1 MEGVELM
8 TPKKR
13 TRSKGKGE
21 KVNAE
26 DPDAEPV
33 VASSSRATTPAIN
46 VAVETTRAGRV
57 RRRRRPTRTVATP
70 RNIPNSWDDADPAD
84 KLLVTMK
91 ENGDDWNTIREAWKA
106 ETGQEPAESSLP
118 NRYNRIKVRLM
129 QLKEGDVC
137 TYLLFSCSA
146 DFGSANIGH
155 L

>member
-1 MEGVELM
+1 MEGIEPV
-8 TPKKR
+8 TSKKR
-13 TRSKGKGE
+13 TRSKGKGK
-21 KVNAE
+21 KVKAG

-33 VASSSRATTPAIN
+33 VASSSRATTIAIN

-57 RRRRRPTRTVATP
+57 RRRSRPTRKVATP
-70 RNIPNSWDDADPAD
+70 RNIPTSWDDADPAD

-91 ENGDDWNTIREAWKA
+91 ENGDDWKTIREAWKA

-129 QLKEGDVC
+129 HLKEGDVC